1 MACFFHLVVD
11 IIIVVSAPWALPAHY
26 VLYSI
31 HLIIIYSCLCIY
43 FFLFPH
49 NLREHELALPFLAGI
64 WLNCRIDCLILN
76 IAYQSLLYWIFCI
89 VLWVLFSPF
98 VCVSTHHSK
107 RFRINNEI
115 RENNNETS
123 VVDDWNLHMFENNND
138 KKKLKLTLI
147 ECVYVFLLLL
157 LRCCCYDDVV
167 DIRNTLCSFVAN
179 FARVRALSA
188 A

>member
-1 MACFFHLVVD
+1 MTISILDGVFLSRRRHHHRTGSPGISSTLCALLNSLNYYLFMFVCFF
-11 IIIVVSAPWALPAHY
+11 SY
-26 VLYSI
+26 
-31 HLIIIYSCLCIY
+31 
-43 FFLFPH
+43 LFPH
-49 NLREHELALPFLAGI
+49 NLLPFLAGI
-64 WLNCRIDCLILN
+64 RQNCPIDCLISIYL
-76 IAYQSLLYWIFCI
+76 ILRTSRYYTGFSI
-89 VLWVLFSPF
+89 VFWVLFFSYRM
-98 VCVSTHHSK
+98 CLHSK
-107 RFRINNEI
+107 QFRINNEI
-115 RENNNETS
+115 QKNNNKAS
-123 VVDDWNLHMFENNND
+123 DVDDWNLHMFENNND